1 MKNIK
6 FLASPAL
13 ILSYLVSFVTCIFS
27 IIILPIQPVWIN
39 YYKLFFIISLF
50 LILAVALH
58 PIILKKF
65 LSVDR
70 IQHIHGLDKIWE
82 WCIIIAY
89 FMSISLIIQTYVQI
103 VYVISAHIPL
113 TDDVLHSWDVALGL
127 DWLWYLKWV
136 YMHPLVMQA
145 LYIAYASMTF
155 VTPVALLLLLIMQRN
170 DCVFVFLHT
179 FVISALIVVT
189 IGGFFP
195 AHGAATY
202 LFPDMAKFELY
213 SNYPG
218 NYGISIIDALRNTA
232 SPVIFDPE
240 RMNGV
245 VTFPS
250 FHTAG
255 TIAICY
261 AFNRS
266 KLKVLAWVYAALVIA
281 STPVMGAHYF
291 IDVLVG
297 AVIGFSV
304 CLWTDHYMRRR
315 WAVYFPDAPF
325 ITTAQAQ
332 PDRGGGGRRQRF

>member
-1 MKNIK
+1 MGLFVILAFALRPFFLIK
-6 FLASPAL
+6 F
-13 ILSYLVSFVTCIFS
+13 
-27 IIILPIQPVWIN
+27 
-39 YYKLFFIISLF
+39 IST
-50 LILAVALH
+50 
-58 PIILKKF
+58 
-65 LSVDR
+65 DR
-70 IQHIHGLDKIWE
+70 IQRIHGLDNIRD
-82 WCIIIAY
+82 WCIIVAY
-89 FMSISLIIQTYVQI
+89 FLSISLMIQTYVQI
-103 VYVISAHIPL
+103 VYVLSAHIPL
-113 TDDVLHSWDVALGL
+113 TDELLHSWDVALGL
-127 DWLWYLKWV
+127 DWLWYLNWV
-136 YMHPLVMQA
+136 YANPFVMQA
-145 LYIAYASMTF
+145 LYIAYASMTL
-155 VTPVALLLLLIMQRN
+155 VTPVALILLLIMQRT
-170 DCVFVFLHT
+170 DCVFVFIHA
-179 FVISALIVVT
+179 FVICALIVVT

-202 LFPDMAKFELY
+202 LFPDMAKFALF

-218 NYGISIIDALRNTA
+218 NYGISIIDALRNT
-232 SPVIFDPE
+232 SSLVIFDPD

-261 AFNRS
+261 AFNRT

-304 CLWTDHYMRRR
+304 CLWVDRSMRRR
-315 WAVYFPDAPF
+315 WAVYFPDAPY
-325 ITTAQAQ
+325 ITTSPSP